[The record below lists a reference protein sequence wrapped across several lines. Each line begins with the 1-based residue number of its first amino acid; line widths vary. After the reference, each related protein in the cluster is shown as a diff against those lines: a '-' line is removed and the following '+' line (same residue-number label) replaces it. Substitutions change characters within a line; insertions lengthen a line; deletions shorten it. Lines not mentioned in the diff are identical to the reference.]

1 MEFIVK
7 YWAYLL
13 PVLIIQVVF
22 QIIALVDLARRPL
35 EEIRGRSKPLWV
47 VIIIIFEVLGP
58 VIYFIFG
65 KKYDAGDKN

>member
-1 MEFIVK
+1 MEFFVK

-13 PVLIIQVVF
+13 PILIIQITF
-22 QIIALVDLARRPL
+22 QVIALVDLARRPL
-35 EEIRGRSKPLWV
+35 EEIRGHSKTLWV
-47 VIIIIFEVLGP
+47 VIIIIFEILGP